1 MYGGGGRVER
11 EEDIDVYFL
20 FLFPFFGFYFS
31 FFVSLFNFSQLD
43 AYLKAVG
50 KLYHPSTWRDR
61 ISLSSHK
68 Q

>member
-1 MYGGGGRVER
+1 MGGCDAPHVTTLAE
-11 EEDIDVYFL
+11 
-20 FLFPFFGFYFS
+20 
-31 FFVSLFNFSQLD
+31 FFVYLFNFSQLD